1 MNMIKTVK
9 NNVNH
14 ADSPLKP
21 KVGFFDFASCEGCQL
36 QIANLEEEILDV
48 VDRLEIVSF
57 REVMK
62 EHSDEYDIAF
72 IEGSINRPIDEE
84 RLKEIRS
91 RAGILIA
98 LGDCA
103 CTGSVNKL
111 RNDWSIENVKAEV
124 YKEADI
130 AMENND
136 FFDIFPTKRLDEVV
150 DVDFYIRGCPVR
162 KEQVLY
168 YIKRLS
174 TMPPHRNLDLR
185 FDVVP
190 RDMEKDMRSIIK
202 YDPQKCILCRHC
214 EIICNDIL
222 NVHAIG
228 VTNKGN
234 ESIVSTPFDIGLG
247 NNKCISC
254 GQCLVNCPVG
264 AFTTS
269 SSVDTVLELIDNPDN
284 FVVFVIDPI
293 AVASAMEVLP
303 TESTELRPVMG
314 SLIAALRETN
324 VKKVIDY
331 THFGYLS
338 LAAQGEHVK
347 LHKEM
352 TFTSWCPSAH
362 NYIGKFLPEFKRYIH
377 KETSPENLMLKAL
390 RKWYGDENLKIILIS
405 PCIVHKDN
413 PDFDAVLTA
422 RELPSLLK
430 SREID
435 LDFYE
440 PEKGEFDCELGLSS
454 VYVKGASSDY
464 TYSLPII
471 EIAYMGKFNNLDA
484 GLAVNT
490 IEDYAHELAFDSEEG
505 FFNALVIEDI
515 AKASKYLKKDIRKY
529 NVVEFYPC
537 FHGCLTGG
545 GQIPTTSMEQINRRR
560 YLLKNYKGECKA
572 KDLFVSQIISAY
584 DKIKEVE

>member
-1 MNMIKTVK
+1 ML
-9 NNVNH
+9 
-14 ADSPLKP
+14 SKP
-21 KVGFFDFASCEGCQL
+21 RVGFFDFASCEGCQL

-62 EHSDEYDIAF
+62 EHSDDYDIAF
-72 IEGSINRPIDEE
+72 IEGSIHRPIDEE
-84 RLKEIRS
+84 RLKYIRS
-91 RAGILIA
+91 RADILIA

-111 RNDWSIENVKAEV
+111 RNDWSVENVKAEV
-124 YKEADI
+124 YSGGEV

-174 TMPPHRNLDLR
+174 TMPPHKNLDLR
-185 FDVVP
+185 FGVVP
-190 RDMEKDMRSIIK
+190 RDMEKDMRSIIQ

-222 NVHAIG
+222 SVHAIG
-228 VTNKGN
+228 ITNKGN
-234 ESIVSTPFDIGLG
+234 ESIVSTPFDIGLD

-254 GQCLVNCPVG
+254 GQCLVSCPVG
-264 AFTTS
+264 AFTS
-269 SSVDTVLELIDNPDN
+269 PSSVEEVLELLDNPNN

-293 AVASAMEVLP
+293 AVASAMEILP
-303 TESTELRPVMG
+303 TENINLRPVMG
-314 SLIAALRETN
+314 SLIAALRDMN
-324 VKKVIDY
+324 VNKVIDF

-347 LHKEM
+347 IHKDM

-362 NYIGKFLPEFKRYIH
+362 IYIEKFLPEFKRYIH
-377 KETSPENLMLKAL
+377 KETSPEYLMLRAL
-390 RKWYGDENLKIILIS
+390 RKWYCNENLKIVLIS
-405 PCIVHKDN
+405 PCIVHKGN

-430 SREID
+430 SRGID
-435 LDFYE
+435 LDFYD
-440 PEKGEFDCELGLSS
+440 PEKGIFDCELGLSS

-471 EIAYMGKFNNLDA
+471 ETAYMGKFNNLDA
-484 GLAVNT
+484 RLAVT
-490 IEDYAHELAFDSEEG
+490 TLGDYAHELAFDSEEG

-515 AKASKYLKKDIRKY
+515 AKASIYLKKDIRKY
-529 NVVEFYPC
+529 NVVELYPC

-545 GQIPTTSMEQINRRR
+545 GQVPTISMEQIDRRR
-560 YLLKNYKGECKA
+560 DLLKNYKGECKA
-572 KDLFVSQIISAY
+572 KDLFISQIISAY
-584 DKIKEVE
+584 NTIKEVD